1 MITLESYKS
10 GEYRT
15 DRTGYQYFVPSDI
28 NSAWTWDNQLINSL
42 TERAAI
48 KLGELNSYARLVP
61 NIDLFIQ
68 LHVTKEAVVSSRIEG
83 TQTEVNEVFLDASE
97 IAIER
102 RDDWQEVKNYISALN
117 DAITNLDKLPI
128 SSRLLN
134 TIHKILMQGVRGQN
148 KMPGQFR
155 KSQNWIGG
163 SSPAKAVFVP
173 PHHELLPA
181 LMNDLEKFIH
191 NNELHIPEIIKIAI
205 VHYQFETIHPYLDGN
220 GRIGRLLITLMLIEK
235 NILMQPLLYLSSYF
249 ENEKRLYYDNLT
261 SVRTNNDMTQWIKY
275 FLEGIIKNAEE
286 SSNKLSEVLALK
298 AQLEELITTSFGRR
312 TDKAL
317 LMLNHLFKNPII
329 LVREIQSALSVTY
342 KSANSMVQKFEEEGI
357 LKPYRSGLRNRRFI
371 FSSYLELF
379 E

>member
-102 RDDWQEVKNYISALN
+102 SDDWQEVKNYISALN

-134 TIHKILMQGVRGQN
+134 TC
-148 KMPGQFR
+148 
-155 KSQNWIGG
+155 
-163 SSPAKAVFVP
+163 
-173 PHHELLPA
+173 
-181 LMNDLEKFIH
+181 
-191 NNELHIPEIIKIAI
+191 
-205 VHYQFETIHPYLDGN
+205 
-220 GRIGRLLITLMLIEK
+220 
-235 NILMQPLLYLSSYF
+235 LLY
-249 ENEKRLYYDNLT
+249 T
-261 SVRTNNDMTQWIKY
+261 SPSPRDR
-275 FLEGIIKNAEE
+275 G
-286 SSNKLSEVLALK
+286 
-298 AQLEELITTSFGRR
+298 
-312 TDKAL
+312 
-317 LMLNHLFKNPII
+317 
-329 LVREIQSALSVTY
+329 
-342 KSANSMVQKFEEEGI
+342 
-357 LKPYRSGLRNRRFI
+357 
-371 FSSYLELF
+371 
-379 E
+379 